1 MAYYGTLNEANA
13 YFAQRLYADAWD
25 SASGAQRENAL
36 IQATRLIDGLNYKGV
51 KSTVYDIMY
60 DSDGTRYISTDAP
73 TEDEIIVADRA
84 QELEFPRGKDTEV
97 PDQIEWA
104 CYETAYALLEGF
116 DPDTALE
123 SLRVIR
129 QSYSAVGTTYAND
142 DLSME
147 HLLYGIPTGTV
158 WRWLVPYL
166 VDNRSVRLRRVN

>member
-1 MAYYGTLNEANA
+1 MSYYGTINEANA
-13 YFAQRLYADAWD
+13 YFSQRLFTDAWD
-25 SASGAQRENAL
+25 AASGSQRENAL
-36 IQATRLIDGLNYKGV
+36 IQATRLIDGLNYKGA

-60 DSDGTRYISTDAP
+60 DSDGDRYTGDNYP
-73 TEDEIIVADRA
+73 TEDEIITADRA
-84 QELEFPRGKDTEV
+84 QALEFPRGKDTEV
-97 PDQIEWA
+97 PETIEWA

-129 QSYSAVGTTYAND
+129 QSYSAVGTTYAD
-142 DLSME
+142 GDLSME